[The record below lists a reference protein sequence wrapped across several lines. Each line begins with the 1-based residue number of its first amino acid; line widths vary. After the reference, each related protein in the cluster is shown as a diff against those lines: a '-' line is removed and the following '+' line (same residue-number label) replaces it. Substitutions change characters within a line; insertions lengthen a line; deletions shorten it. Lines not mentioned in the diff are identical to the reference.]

1 MIPKIFKNTNLKK
14 IKIKIKIMDL
24 NNGYFL
30 GKDNSG
36 FIIWNEKEV
45 KRLQSKDF
53 KDARSRTILV
63 PLEIS
68 DIDPLLMELSNLYG
82 YKIQTEAFT

>member
-1 MIPKIFKNTNLKK
+1 MKTFPANPRVRGFTSNDNAERYKLHKKIRSKNIQCKIF
-14 IKIKIKIMDL
+14 
-24 NNGYFL
+24 
-30 GKDNSG
+30 
-36 FIIWNEKEV
+36 
-45 KRLQSKDF
+45 
-53 KDARSRTILV
+53 ARSRTILV